1 MSTIKSSDEHL
12 TLNADGTSKDIKF
25 QANGVEKA
33 SISSAGAFTSTTIDA
48 TKLTGDLPA
57 ISGANLTG
65 VGVAGISSSA
75 DATAITIS
83 SSEDVGIN
91 HSTGFGTYSGTGVK
105 YSKGDGTFFVGRDGG
120 QPLWLN
126 RETSQGD
133 LIGFAAAGST
143 YARIGTTSNALVFK
157 TGTGGNTERMRILAD
172 GGLTFNGDTAA
183 ANALD
188 DYEEGTWTVG
198 WTSTSNTFN
207 PSTTTGYYT
216 KVGNLVTI
224 SYHAYLSGAPTINAS
239 PNGFSFNGLPFTSSS
254 GKSSTITWGHKRWM
268 EWPSNTTDVML
279 DIEGASTTI
288 QTLARTSI
296 GELYNIR
303 AVTFSRNGSGISFAG
318 HYYTDS

>member
-12 TLNADGTSKDIKF
+12 TLNADGSSKDIKF

-33 SISSAGAFTSTTIDA
+33 SISSSGAFTSTTIDA

-133 LIGFAAAGST
+133 LIGLAAAGST
-143 YARIGTTSNALVFK
+143 YARIGTDSNDLVLK
-157 TGTGGNTERMRILAD
+157 TGTGGNTERMRITSDGRGLSQFTAKAWLAY
-172 GGLTFNGDTAA
+172 NG
-183 ANALD
+183 NNN
-188 DYEEGTWTVG
+188 TV
-198 WTSTSNTFN
+198 SDSHNI
-207 PSTTTGYYT
+207 SS
-216 KVGNLVTI
+216 VTD
-224 SYHAYLSGAPTINAS
+224 N
-239 PNGFSFNGLPFTSSS
+239 SS
-254 GKSSTITWGHKRWM
+254 GNYTMNFSNNM
-268 EWPSNTTDVML
+268 ANTTYV
-279 DIEGASTTI
+279 STGCAPNNNDTTDGSFI
-288 QTLARTSI
+288 MAITNNVGSCKIIAHKHNGTNNDREKVQVI
-296 GELYNIR
+296 
-303 AVTFSRNGSGISFAG
+303 TFG
-318 HYYTDS
+318 D

>member
-1 MSTIKSSDEHL
+1 MSKVKIQGHASGS
-12 TLNADGTSKDIKF
+12 
-25 QANGVEKA
+25 GVITVTA
-33 SISSAGAFTSTTIDA
+33 PNTSTDRTITLPDSTGTLA
-48 TKLTGDLPA
+48 TTADVP
-57 ISGANLTG
+57 
-65 VGVAGISSSA
+65 AGITSSA
-75 DATAITIS
+75 DGTAITIGSDEIVSFS
-83 SSEDVGIN
+83 SHVMLVDNGYVVLGAGEDLKIN
-91 HSTGFGTYSGTGVK
+91 S
-105 YSKGDGTFFVGRDGG
+105 DGTNGVINAAQGYLALQTGSVQRLRVDSDG
-120 QPLWLN
+120 LK
-126 RETSQGD
+126 
-133 LIGFAAAGST
+133 F
-143 YARIGTTSNALVFK
+143 NA
-157 TGTGGNTERMRILAD
+157 
-172 GGLTFNGDTAA
+172 DTAA

-239 PNGFSFNGLPFTSSS
+239 ANGFSFTGLPFTSSS